1 MSGGN
6 SSITNEFINGQTCI
20 MLHIYSILI
29 DLLLSIKSE
38 KIAELE
44 KKNQCERR
52 EKCGFIEYNNG
63 SLKKEGRYSFRN
75 LLS

>member
-20 MLHIYSILI
+20 MPHIYSILI

-38 KIAELE
+38 RISELE
-44 KKNQCERR
+44 KRNQCERR
-52 EKCGFIEYNNG
+52 EIMV
-63 SLKKEGRYSFRN
+63 R
-75 LLS
+75 